1 MNRSGQC
8 RLKMDESSETAA
20 ARIAWIPRRVRIGLT
35 QPDDALYNDFDPH
48 HCRKLTKGGRH
59 VRNPGV

>member
-1 MNRSGQC
+1 MEQ
-8 RLKMDESSETAA
+8 SSQTAA
-20 ARIAWIPRRVRIGLT
+20 ARIAWIPRRVGRVGIGLT
-35 QPDDALYNDFDPH
+35 RPDDALYNDFDPH